1 MILPFLLLGIV
12 AAAFAWQVERLS
24 AAAAAVARATA
35 VTALANDV
43 HRQIADQ
50 ETSLRG
56 YLMHEDRVYLDPYK
70 QARPEEAIDALE
82 RQVRANGEPV
92 EPVQRLRESY
102 RQWKTHAIAS
112 LDDPDAG
119 RSRVEMR
126 ARKGEMEGIRRM
138 VGDLLREESSRTAA
152 LTRAAATETKVTV
165 LGAVA
170 ALVALG
176 VAVTLLT
183 RRSFGNVVTAYD
195 DALARRD
202 EAIAEERAARTE
214 AQEALRLKDEFLS
227 TLSHELRT
235 PLTTILG
242 WSVVLLERRPPPEVQ
257 GRALAAIRKNAQ
269 AQAQIVD
276 DILDVSRIVSGKIR
290 LHVAVVDACAVV
302 QDARETVRFQAA
314 SKAVGI
320 AVRCEE
326 GPVSVSGDHER
337 LVQVVWNLL
346 SNAVKF
352 TPAHG
357 HVDVRVGRE
366 DGGVVIV
373 VGDDGEGIP
382 ADFLPLVFER
392 FRQADGS
399 RTRPHGGLGLG
410 LSIVKHFVELHG
422 GTVRAESEGPG
433 KGSRFTVW
441 LPEATARESAA
452 EAVQEP
458 AGGPVAEGPR
468 SDVD

>member
-1 MILPFLLLGIV
+1 
-12 AAAFAWQVERLS
+12 
-24 AAAAAVARATA
+24 
-35 VTALANDV
+35 
-43 HRQIADQ
+43 
-50 ETSLRG
+50 
-56 YLMHEDRVYLDPYK
+56 
-70 QARPEEAIDALE
+70 
-82 RQVRANGEPV
+82 
-92 EPVQRLRESY
+92 
-102 RQWKTHAIAS
+102 
-112 LDDPDAG
+112 
-119 RSRVEMR
+119 
-126 ARKGEMEGIRRM
+126 MEGIRRIL
-138 VGDLLREESSRTAA
+138 GDILREESARTLA
-152 LTRAAATETKVTV
+152 LTRAAGTATKVTV

-170 ALVALG
+170 ALVVLG

-183 RRSFGNVVTAYD
+183 RRSFGKVVTAYG

-214 AQEALRLKDEFLS
+214 AQDALRLKDEFLS

-257 GRALAAIRKNAQ
+257 VRALAAIRKNAQ

-290 LHVAVVDACAVV
+290 LHVTAVDACAVV
-302 QDARETVRFQAA
+302 QDARESVRFQAA
-314 SKAVGI
+314 SKAVDI
-320 AVRCEE
+320 AVCCDE
-326 GPVSVSGDHER
+326 GPLSVSGDHER

-357 HVDVRVGRE
+357 HVDVRVGRG
-366 DGGVVIV
+366 DGGVVLAV
-373 VGDDGEGIP
+373 RDDGEGIP
-382 ADFLPLVFER
+382 AEFLPHVFER

-399 RTRPHGGLGLG
+399 RTRPHGGLGIG

-433 KGSRFTVW
+433 KGSLFTVW
-441 LPEATARESAA
+441 LPEAAARESAG
-452 EAVQEP
+452 EAV
-458 AGGPVAEGPR
+458 R